1 MKRRVTVLL
10 VVLLSCALALP
21 ALAAKKEAV
30 FGGNGD
36 DIACGI
42 LALKDGGYLIYGSTT
57 STDGDFA
64 RGEGAGKGRVPW
76 AMKLDGQLQMQWNAL
91 LPDGEGQLASVHDA
105 CETEDGRIA
114 LLADLDGEGA
124 GNRLFLLTRE
134 GELHHQQSLDMD
146 HGVLCAIGNGIA
158 AAGRCI
164 LEDGKHHRLMLAQM
178 FFEDDRSRET
188 TFRYEA
194 QRGVALMEKD
204 GVLWLM
210 AEVKGEEGNCKIVTL
225 DILDREQMSIGSRQ
239 VWSRDGKDL
248 TGLGAVPYGD
258 TAAFIGLTVAG
269 EGNSKEDIR
278 YEEKEH
284 DGRYYLSVTPG
295 QADTLCA
302 AVFYEGNNFCVL
314 GYRGDSGGDIPA
326 DGDVA
331 TAYYRDKPGNFIRT
345 YTKKTTPG
353 GLRFVDGIREENS
366 LRLLGMKTTTKKGVD
381 VFIDDWAYQ
390 KK

>member
-1 MKRRVTVLL
+1 
-10 VVLLSCALALP
+10 
-21 ALAAKKEAV
+21 
-30 FGGNGD
+30 
-36 DIACGI
+36 
-42 LALKDGGYLIYGSTT
+42 
-57 STDGDFA
+57 
-64 RGEGAGKGRVPW
+64 
-76 AMKLDGQLQMQWNAL
+76 
-91 LPDGEGQLASVHDA
+91 
-105 CETEDGRIA
+105 
-114 LLADLDGEGA
+114 
-124 GNRLFLLTRE
+124 
-134 GELHHQQSLDMD
+134 MD
-146 HGVLCAIGNGIA
+146 HGVLCAIGDGIA

-164 LEDGKHHRLMLAQM
+164 LEDSEHRLMLVQM
-178 FFEDDRSRET
+178 FFEDDRTRET

-194 QRGVALMEKD
+194 RRGVALMEKD

-210 AEVKGEEGNCKIVTL
+210 AEVKGEEGNSEIVTL
-225 DILDREQMSIGSRQ
+225 DIVDREQMSIGNRQ

-248 TGLGAVPYGD
+248 AGLGAVPYGD
-258 TAAFIGLTVAG
+258 TAAFIGLAIAG

>member
-10 VVLLSCALALP
+10 AMLLSCALALP
-21 ALAAKKEAV
+21 ALAAKKEAA
-30 FGGNGD
+30 FGGKGD
-36 DIACGI
+36 DIARGM
-42 LALKDGGYLIYGSTT
+42 LALKDGGYLIYGSTA
-57 STDGDFA
+57 STDGAFA
-64 RGEGAGKGRVPW
+64 RSEGTGEGRVPW
-76 AMKLDGQLQMQWNAL
+76 AMKLDSQLQMQWNAL
-91 LPDGEGQLASVHDA
+91 LPDGEGQIACVRDA
-105 CETEDGRIA
+105 CETENGRIA
-114 LLADLDGEGA
+114 LLADLDGEAA
-124 GNRLFLLTRE
+124 GSRLFLLTRE

-239 VWSRDGKDL
+239 VWSKDGKDL

-284 DGRYYLSVTPG
+284 DGRRYLSVTPG
-295 QADTLCA
+295 VADTLCA

-314 GYRGDSGGDIPA
+314 GYRGDPASDIPA
-326 DGDVA
+326 DGDIAV
-331 TAYYRDKPGNFIRT
+331 AYYRDKPGSFIRT

-353 GLRFVDGIREENS
+353 GLRFVDGIREKDS
-366 LRLLGMKTTTKKGVD
+366 IRLLGMRTTAQKGVD
-381 VFIDDWAYQ
+381 VFVEDWAYQ